1 MMLSLRV
8 AAIHC
13 QSRRRRRR
21 RRCCFFG
28 FWLRTICWK
37 APAQRMDQISL
48 SLSLSLS
55 ALKVGALRSR
65 TYYCRTRK
73 RSKFDFHSE
82 IQFLEQN
89 DVLLLGVYIPPE
101 RHSSVKC

>member
-1 MMLSLRV
+1 MLKLQKFLLLNGKRLASSMMLSLRV

-48 SLSLSLS
+48 SLSLSRL
-55 ALKVGALRSR
+55 
-65 TYYCRTRK
+65 CRLGHCDREPTIAELENDQNLIFTQ
-73 RSKFDFHSE
+73 KFNF
-82 IQFLEQN
+82 
-89 DVLLLGVYIPPE
+89 
-101 RHSSVKC
+101 